1 MAGQVG
7 FASETTF
14 GTPVTVDKFVPVL
27 ASNLTVDEGLMRP
40 RGIRAA
46 RRTLVPARLGPKV
59 VSGQVRLELPYIT
72 VATLL
77 KHMFGSVN
85 TTGAGPYVHTATPGS
100 QIGTTKSLTLQV
112 GINDITDTVRPFTA
126 SGVKVAQWELACQ
139 VGEFATLSLD
149 WVAKDIV
156 TATALATASYATGVG
171 IPFTFVEG
179 SVSVA
184 GSPVATA
191 RAMTLRGAKNLK
203 TDRHVLGSRT
213 ILEQLEQERF
223 EFSGSVTCDFESL
236 TQYAAAAAATEVA
249 IVETFSNGVQSL
261 VITMNGQLMN
271 VAPSLTSNGLEEQTL
286 NFEVGHATSDASAI
300 TAVLTNSDAV
310 AT

>member
-1 MAGQVG
+1 MSGQVG
-7 FASETTF
+7 FISQPVW
-14 GTPVTVDKFVPVL
+14 GTPGTPDKFVPVL

-40 RGIRAA
+40 KGIKAA
-46 RRTLVPARLGPKV
+46 RRTLPVARLGSKN
-59 VSGQVRLELPYIT
+59 VSGQVRLELPPIT
-72 VATLL
+72 LATLL
-77 KHMFGSVN
+77 KHMFGTVN
-85 TTGAGPYVHTATPGS
+85 TTGAGPYVHTASPGS
-100 QIGTTKSLTLQV
+100 QIGANKSFTLQV

-126 SGVKVAQWELACQ
+126 DSCKINQWELSAQ
-139 VGEFATLSLD
+139 VGEFAQLSLD
-149 WVAKDIV
+149 WVGRDVV
-156 TATALATASYATGVG
+156 TATALATASYTSGVSS
-171 IPFTFVEG
+171 PFTFVEA

-184 GSPVATA
+184 GSSVATA

-203 TDRHVLGSRT
+203 ADRHVLGSRL
-213 ILEQLEQERF
+213 ILEQLEQQPF
-223 EFSGSVTCDFESL
+223 EFSGSITCDFESL

-249 IVETFSNGVQSL
+249 IVETFSNGTQSL

-300 TAVLTNSDAV
+300 TAVLTNSDTV